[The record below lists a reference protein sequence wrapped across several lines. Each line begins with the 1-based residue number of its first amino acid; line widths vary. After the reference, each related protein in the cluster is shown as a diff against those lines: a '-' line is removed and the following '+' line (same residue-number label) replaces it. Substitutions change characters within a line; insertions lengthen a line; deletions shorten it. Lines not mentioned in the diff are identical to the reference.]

1 MTFLTDPLP
10 AANAQT
16 NTKPAEVIGNK
27 TDDDTELVAGRN
39 PSLAGRAYV
48 AEKHMHGPSWKAP
61 FLQAGVTGTASGTA
75 WVLGAAVTVIP
86 AGSTVNDVGDA
97 IGGLQPDMTLTDAAA
112 KFLAVHVGSYITI
125 AGSTTPAND
134 GTFLIIGWTSTS
146 VITYLNPAGAAEA
159 FAGTWSIYYG
169 QKDPYDLHCV
179 HVEAISNN
187 NGTYSLLFFRLDTG
201 AFIGTTGAT
210 KVATGETVGDHFIQ
224 TPVLPAG
231 TGVSARIA
239 FSGGAAATVQ
249 FTVWGHSY

>member
-1 MTFLTDPLP
+1 MD
-10 AANAQT
+10 A
-16 NTKPAEVIGNK
+16 VGNK
-27 TDDDTELVAGRN
+27 TDDDTELVADHS

-61 FLQAGVTGTASGTA
+61 FLQTGVTCTASATA
-75 WVLGAAVTVIP
+75 GVLGAAVTVIP
-86 AGSTVNDVGDA
+86 AGTTVNDSGDA
-97 IGGLQPDMTLTDAAA
+97 IGGAAPDMTLTDAAA

-125 AGSTTPAND
+125 ASATTPANN
-134 GTFLIIGWTSTS
+134 GTFLITGWTSTS
-146 VITYLNPAGAAEA
+146 VITYLNPLGVAEA

-187 NGTYSLLFFRLDTG
+187 NGTYSILFFRLDTG
-201 AFIGTTGAT
+201 AFIGMTGCT
-210 KVATGETVGDHFIQ
+210 KVATGEVVGDHFIQ

-239 FSGGAAATVQ
+239 FSGGAAGTVT
-249 FTVWGHSY
+249 FAVWGHSY